1 MTESFFTNTTETDPQ
16 VLIDTFFRTFPDQ
29 YEGEAGETVRSAWD
43 YLISKTGKL
52 RRKCGLPYYLH
63 PMRVACVLAKS
74 RLDTDTVV
82 AGFLHNILDVDAD
95 CLGEIASKFGRS
107 VADICAG
114 TAKITGLRIQSKTMQ
129 EADSIRKMLFA
140 MIDDIR
146 IIFVKLA
153 DRLDRMRNLRMV
165 SPDAQREVA
174 REVIDIWAPL
184 AGRLGMNDVKN
195 EMEDLSLKYTNPD
208 AFQQIKALVAQKK
221 DERDSYLQGAVKKIY
236 TASEKA
242 GFSVSITSR
251 AKHFYSIYQKMR
263 RRNKEAG
270 ELYDLLALR
279 IICQTVSECYTL
291 VGIVHGLWKP
301 LDGRFKDY
309 IAMPKS
315 NGYQSL
321 HTTVLCEGK
330 PLEIQIRT
338 QEMHN
343 VAEHGVASHWLYK
356 KGTNH
361 DLVKAEDLSI
371 INQLKELR
379 DEQLSAQGGAQ
390 GAAGSPDDG
399 HFFEKLRGE
408 LLGDSIYVFT
418 PKGDVKELPAGSNA
432 IDFAYAIHTA
442 VGEKVIGAKADG
454 RIIPLTAP
462 LQNTQIV
469 EVLTSPQAHP
479 TQGQLKAVK
488 TGKAHQKIHAWLVAN
503 DPTFIDR
510 EAEAKKQ
517 AEVAANTEYSR
528 KMAQKHQLHRPQDG
542 RKHAK
547 KDAGDDGENYT
558 GRIRIDNT
566 TNFFITIARCCSPR
580 PGDPI
585 SGYVSRKRGITVHRA
600 DCLTFLR
607 IPDLEHR
614 QVTVEW
620 DTRPAADLP
629 DEKELRRR
637 EKAKEKSIAVTK
649 FRKQR

>member
-1 MTESFFTNTTETDPQ
+1 MTETFFTNTTEKDPQ
-16 VLIDTFFRTFPDQ
+16 VLIDTFFATFPEHYDG
-29 YEGEAGETVRSAWD
+29 EGEAKICAVWG
-43 YLISKTGKL
+43 YLIDKTRDLK
-52 RRKCGLPYYLH
+52 RSCGLPYYLH
-63 PMRVACVLAKS
+63 PMRVACVLALS
-74 RLDTDTVV
+74 RLDVDTVC
-82 AGFLHNILDVDAD
+82 AGFLHNILDVDGG
-95 CLGEIASKFGRS
+95 CLAEIEGKFGRD
-107 VADICAG
+107 VAKICSG
-114 TAKITGLRIQSKTMQ
+114 TAKITGLRIKSKTMQ

-153 DRLDRMRNLRMV
+153 DRLDRMRNLRML

-195 EMEDLSLKYTNPD
+195 EMEDLSLKYSNPD
-208 AFQQIKALVAQKK
+208 AFQQIKALVAAKK
-221 DERDSYLQGAVKKIY
+221 GERDSYLQNAVKKIY
-236 TASEKA
+236 SAAEKA

-263 RRNKEAG
+263 KRNKEAG

-279 IICQTVSECYTL
+279 VICTTVGECYTL

-309 IAMPKS
+309 IAMPKA

-321 HTTVLCEGK
+321 HTTVLCEGR

-356 KGTNH
+356 KGTSH
-361 DLVKAEDLSI
+361 DLVKADDLGI
-371 INQLKELR
+371 INQLKALR
-379 DEQLSAQGGAQ
+379 DERLRDGGQDGGAL
-390 GAAGSPDDG
+390 ADED
-399 HFFEKLRGE
+399 FFEKLKGE

-432 IDFAYAIHTA
+432 IDFAYAIHSA
-442 VGEKVIGAKADG
+442 VGEKVVGAKADG
-454 RIIPLTAP
+454 KIIPLTAP

-488 TGKAHQKIHAWLVAN
+488 TGKAHQKIHSWLAAN

-510 EAEAKKQ
+510 EAEAKRL
-517 AEVAANTEYSR
+517 AEAEANAEYSR
-528 KMAQKHQLHRPQDG
+528 KVAGRHSREKEKKKSKKRADG
-542 RKHAK
+542 
-547 KDAGDDGENYT
+547 GGENYT
-558 GRIRIDNT
+558 GRIRIDDA
-566 TNFFITIARCCSPR
+566 TNFFVTIARCCSPR
-580 PGDPI
+580 PGEPI
-585 SGYVSRKRGITVHRA
+585 SGYVSRSRGITVHRA

-607 IPDLEHR
+607 IPDLER
-614 QVTVEW
+614 RRVEVEW
-620 DTRPAADLP
+620 DTAPAANAGAKSKA
-629 DEKELRRR
+629 DERELLRR
-637 EKAKEKSIAVTK
+637 EKAKEKSISATK
-649 FRKQR
+649 FRRQR